1 MGAVVV
7 QDRPLLRFL
16 TAGCLL
22 AIVGCTVRVPQGSA
36 YPTKRDQ
43 QFEHLYRSMKPE
55 EGVTSRAT
63 VLRELGPALRVS
75 DDQSVMMYAWESIP
89 YAKDYPDWLNL
100 DPPEGRPVG
109 SMRRIVIFQFD
120 PNGVLMEQSRYIT
133 PLSSKVDSSKLFED
147 AAAHSKVRSSTI
159 STSDQSN

>member
-1 MGAVVV
+1 MGVVV
-7 QDRPLLRFL
+7 AKDRLLLRVL

-22 AIVGCTVRVPQGSA
+22 AIVGCTVRVPQGSV

-43 QFEHLYRSMKPE
+43 QFEHQYRSMKPE
-55 EGVTSRAT
+55 AGVTTRDT
-63 VLRELGPALRVS
+63 VMRELGPALRVS

-89 YAKDYPDWLNL
+89 YAKDYPDWFNL
-100 DPPEGRPVG
+100 DPPQGRPTG

-120 PNGVLMEQSRYIT
+120 PEGVLAKQSRYIT
-133 PLSSKVDSSKLFED
+133 PLSSKVDSSKLFDD
-147 AAAHSKVRSSTI
+147 AAAQSTVRSSTI